1 MFGIVLRR
9 AAFSAFSLVVVS
21 LLLFV
26 LTRSIADSPARIV
39 LGDQASEQQIA
50 QFDRD
55 HGLNRP
61 IVVQYVTWISRL
73 VLHADLGRSFTT
85 GLDMN
90 RQSRNTLPVTM
101 EIVGIAFLVA
111 SIVSIGLGVLSAL
124 WRDSPIDYL
133 ARLFA
138 VFGVSAPGFWLAL
151 VLILALTVERDW
163 FPPGGFVPLSQ
174 GGLMEHLR
182 SIALPVF
189 CLSIFYMAVLTRMTR
204 SSLLEVLGQDYM
216 RTARAAGLHPAR
228 VLLYAMRNA
237 LVPVVTIA
245 GVSFGHMF
253 GWALIIEQIFNID
266 GMSRALLTAIQ
277 QRDYSMVQAVVM
289 MFTLV
294 FVIAN
299 LVADLLNSWINP
311 RFAMAAS

>member
-1 MFGIVLRR
+1 MSGMVLRR
-9 AAFSAFSLVVVS
+9 VAFSAFSLVVVS

-26 LTRSIADSPARIV
+26 LTRSIADSPARVV
-39 LGDQASEQQIA
+39 LGEEASEQQIA
-50 QFDRD
+50 EFDRD
-55 HGLNRP
+55 HGLDRP
-61 IVVQYVTWISRL
+61 IIAQYATWISRL
-73 VLHADLGRSFTT
+73 ALHADFGRSFTT

-90 RQSRNTLPVTM
+90 QQIRNTLPVTM
-101 EIVGIAFLVA
+101 EIVGVAFLIA
-111 SIVSIGLGVLSAL
+111 SVVSVGLGILSAL
-124 WRDSPIDYL
+124 WRDTPIDYL
-133 ARLFA
+133 SRLFA
-138 VFGVSAPGFWLAL
+138 VFGVSIPGFWLAL

-163 FPPGGFVPLSQ
+163 FPPGGFIPLSK
-174 GGLMEHLR
+174 GGLPEHVR

-204 SSLLEVLGQDYM
+204 ASLLEVLGQDYM
-216 RTARAAGLHPAR
+216 RTARAVGLHPAR
-228 VLLYAMRNA
+228 VLIYAMRNA
-237 LVPVVTIA
+237 LVPVITIA

-294 FVIAN
+294 FVMAN

>member
-1 MFGIVLRR
+1 MLGMILRR
-9 AAFSAFSLVVVS
+9 VGFSALSLVVVS

-55 HGLNRP
+55 HGLDRP
-61 IVVQYVTWISRL
+61 IMVQYVTWISRL
-73 VLHADLGRSFTT
+73 LMHADLGRSFTT

-90 RQSRNTLPVTM
+90 RQIGNTLPVTM

-111 SIVSIGLGVLSAL
+111 STVSLGLGILSAL

-133 ARLFA
+133 ARLLA
-138 VFGVSAPGFWLAL
+138 VFGVSVPGFWLAL
-151 VLILALTVERDW
+151 VLILTLTVERDW

-174 GGLMEHLR
+174 GHPAAHFR

-189 CLSIFYMAVLTRMTR
+189 CLSIFYLAVLTRMTR

-216 RTARAAGLHPAR
+216 RTARAAGLHSGR
-228 VLLYAMRNA
+228 VLLYALRNA
-237 LVPVVTIA
+237 LVPVITIA

-289 MFTLV
+289 MFTFV

>member
-1 MFGIVLRR
+1 
-9 AAFSAFSLVVVS
+9 VV
-21 LLLFV
+21 
-26 LTRSIADSPARIV
+26 
-39 LGDQASEQQIA
+39 
-50 QFDRD
+50 
-55 HGLNRP
+55 
-61 IVVQYVTWISRL
+61 
-73 VLHADLGRSFTT
+73 HADLGRSFTT

-90 RQSRNTLPVTM
+90 RQIRNTLPVTM

-111 SIVSIGLGVLSAL
+111 SIVSLGFGILSAL
-124 WRDSPIDYL
+124 WRDGPIDYL
-133 ARLFA
+133 ARLLA
-138 VFGVSAPGFWLAL
+138 VFGVSVPGFWLAL
-151 VLILALTVERDW
+151 VLILTLTVERDW
-163 FPPGGFVPLSQ
+163 FPPGGFVPLSP
-174 GGLMEHLR
+174 GGLVPHLR

-189 CLSIFYMAVLTRMTR
+189 CLGVFYLAVLTRMTR
-204 SSLLEVLGQDYM
+204 SSLLEVLDQDYM
-216 RTARAAGLHPAR
+216 RTARAAGLHSGR

-237 LVPVVTIA
+237 LVPVITIA

-294 FVIAN
+294 FVVAN